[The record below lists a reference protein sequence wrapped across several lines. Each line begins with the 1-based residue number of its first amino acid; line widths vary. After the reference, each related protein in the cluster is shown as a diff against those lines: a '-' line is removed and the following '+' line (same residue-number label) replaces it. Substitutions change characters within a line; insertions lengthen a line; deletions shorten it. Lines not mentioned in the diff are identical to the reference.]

1 MRDWGSLR
9 VAGLCIG
16 VDDYQHMVQLQNAVR
31 DAEAVNR
38 ALRRMVG
45 CYSEAISNPKTAT
58 ELRHQLRTHLQE
70 PDLAKYPPQLFV
82 VYYAGHGFL
91 QHGKMWLVPAHADI
105 RDPDE
110 DLPHE
115 CLSLNDLLEMMRR
128 HLDQPVQN
136 QFGAS
141 KAVVFLVVL
150 DACVQLPLER
160 GHKFDDLQALEPDA
174 KEAPRKYKIL
184 VSCSRKTTAS
194 DGPSGGFAPAM
205 CDVNLG
211 FFAEGVT
218 LRDAIEYVSRTVQ
231 SSAGGQ
237 APTVL
242 GRPYALPSDFCIN
255 PRRSGTVADRRKTRE
270 ACEELLAVLR
280 ETGLEKEVDW
290 LAGNGVHCVE
300 DVESLREE
308 DLAGLGLRFRKLL
321 DHVKSCW
328 AQADAFLSTMNALA
342 RGGQVSAI
350 IQGMVKYPRHEN
362 VQKRGCGALCSL
374 AVDADN
380 KVKVAAEGG
389 IGAILG
395 AMRRH
400 PESADLQEAG
410 CRALWSLAV
419 NDDNEVKVV
428 AEGGIGAILGAMRG
442 HPESAKVQAAGC
454 EALRNLSANAENK
467 VKVAAE
473 GGIGAILGA
482 MQGHPGSAKVQEAG
496 CGTLCNLVFNAD
508 NQVKVAAEGGIG
520 AILGAMRRHP
530 GSAKVQV
537 AGCGA
542 LRDLAFNADNQ
553 IKVAAE
559 GGIGAILGAMQGH
572 PKSSGMQEAGC
583 GALWSLICPRN
594 PSVNADNKVKV
605 AAEGGIGAILGAL
618 RGHPGS
624 AKVQAAGCGALTT
637 LATGP
642 GTSGALLQIIKSA
655 GAEDAVKRAMA
666 LINESMKEMG
676 QILLDTL
683 KNI

>member
-1 MRDWGSLR
+1 MREHFSAGQGGNEQAEQLPRGDSEQLPHHPVRWGNLR

-16 VDDYQHMVQLQNAVR
+16 VDDYQHMGQLQNAVR
-31 DAEAVNR
+31 DAETVNR

-45 CYSEAISNPKTAT
+45 CYSEAIHNPKTAT
-58 ELRHQLRTHLQE
+58 ELRHQLRTHLQK
-70 PDLAKYPPQLFV
+70 PDLAKEPPELFV

-91 QHGKMWLVPAHADI
+91 QHGKMWLVPAHAHI

-115 CLSLNDLLEMMRR
+115 CLSLNDLLEMLRR

-136 QFGAS
+136 QFGAGR
-141 KAVVFLVVL
+141 AVVFLVVL
-150 DACVQLPLER
+150 DACRVQLAR
-160 GHKFDDLQALEPDA
+160 GDFSFDGLQALEPDA

-184 VSCSRKTTAS
+184 FSCSRKTTAS
-194 DGPSGGFAPAM
+194 DGPSGGHSPFAAAM
-205 CDVNLG
+205 CDVNVGL
-211 FFAEGVT
+211 FAEGVA
-218 LRDAIEYVSRTVQ
+218 LRDAIESVSRAVQ

-242 GRPYALPSDFCIN
+242 GRPDALPSDFCIN
-255 PRRSGTVADRRKTRE
+255 PRSAGTVAGRRKKRE
-270 ACEELLAVLR
+270 ADEELLAVLR
-280 ETGLEKEVDW
+280 ETGLEKERDW
-290 LAGNGVHCVE
+290 LAEHGVRCVE

-308 DLAGLGLRFRKLL
+308 DLAELGLRFRKLF
-321 DHVKSCW
+321 DHVKSCR

-350 IQGMVKYPRHEN
+350 IEGMVKYPRHEN

-380 KVKVAAEGG
+380 QVKVAAEGG

-395 AMRRH
+395 AMLRH

-419 NDDNEVKVV
+419 NDDNEVKVA
-428 AEGGIGAILGAMRG
+428 AEGGIGAILGAMLR
-442 HPESAKVQAAGC
+442 HPGSAKLQAAGC
-454 EALRNLSANAENK
+454 EALRNLSANADNK
-467 VKVAAE
+467 V
-473 GGIGAILGA
+473 
-482 MQGHPGSAKVQEAG
+482 
-496 CGTLCNLVFNAD
+496 T
-508 NQVKVAAEGGIG
+508 VAAEGGIG

-605 AAEGGIGAILGAL
+605 AAEGGTDAILGAL

-676 QILLDTL
+676 QMLLDTL
-683 KNI
+683 KDI

>member
-1 MRDWGSLR
+1 M
-9 VAGLCIG
+9 
-16 VDDYQHMVQLQNAVR
+16 
-31 DAEAVNR
+31 
-38 ALRRMVG
+38 
-45 CYSEAISNPKTAT
+45 
-58 ELRHQLRTHLQE
+58 
-70 PDLAKYPPQLFV
+70 V

-91 QHGKMWLVPAHADI
+91 QNGKMWLVPAHAGI
-105 RDPDE
+105 RDADE
-110 DLPHE
+110 DLKHE
-115 CLSLNDLLEMMRR
+115 CLSLNDLLEMLRK

-136 QFGAS
+136 QFGAGR
-141 KAVVFLVVL
+141 AVVFLVVL
-150 DACVQLPLER
+150 DACRVQLGLER
-160 GHKFDDLQALEPDA
+160 GFDDLQALEPDA

-184 VSCSRKTTAS
+184 FSCSRKTTAS
-194 DGPSGGFAPAM
+194 DGPSGGHGPFAKAM
-205 CDVNLG
+205 CDASSG
-211 FFAEGVT
+211 FFAEGVP
-218 LRDAIEYVSRTVQ
+218 LRDAIESVSRAVQ

-242 GRPYALPSDFCIN
+242 GRPDALPSDFCIN
-255 PRRSGTVADRRKTRE
+255 PRSAGTVAGRRKKRE
-270 ACEELLAVLR
+270 ADEELLAVLR
-280 ETGLEKEVDW
+280 ETGLEKERDW
-290 LAGNGVHCVE
+290 LAEHGVRCVE

-308 DLAGLGLRFRKLL
+308 DLAELGLRFRKLF
-321 DHVKSCW
+321 DHVKSCR

-350 IQGMVKYPRHEN
+350 IEGMVKYPRHEN

-380 KVKVAAEGG
+380 QVKVAAEGG

-395 AMRRH
+395 AMLRH

-419 NDDNEVKVV
+419 NDDNE
-428 AEGGIGAILGAMRG
+428 
-442 HPESAKVQAAGC
+442 
-454 EALRNLSANAENK
+454 
-467 VKVAAE
+467 
-473 GGIGAILGA
+473 
-482 MQGHPGSAKVQEAG
+482 
-496 CGTLCNLVFNAD
+496 
-508 NQVKVAAEGGIG
+508 VKVAAEGGIG

-605 AAEGGIGAILGAL
+605 AAEGGTDAILGAL

-655 GAEDAVKRAMA
+655 GAEDAVTRAMA

-676 QILLDTL
+676 QMLLDTL
-683 KNI
+683 KDI